1 MERQKMKNKK
11 TAIFIF
17 IIIAA
22 LAGAAFYFLYFI
34 RTPAYALNQ
43 ARLAVQQ
50 HDTEKFQRYVD
61 LQSVMDNAFEDTIK
75 AESKITN
82 ADLFSNPF
90 ALGILHMLKP
100 SVVELMKQE
109 ALNKIAAKPKQ
120 EEKAVDPVPDAMRR
134 NIERHIP
141 LDKFTFKDL
150 KLTKHAAAEATAALV
165 LHNKNLN
172 KDFIVNLQMLNNE
185 NGDWQIKKVDNLA
198 ELIIQLEAAKQAKQA
213 AENQEVIDRLNK
225 AVSASEIRLNIFTDN
240 NAQEMEPQKILLAA
254 ISVRNMTNVTINRMY
269 YDVTIENEKGETLY
283 SYPEHFRGAIEPGQM
298 RELNT
303 SKKLNAMLP
312 DDKKLMEQ
320 DISKI
325 NGKIQITYIAFDDGN
340 VISPNAFIE

>member
-1 MERQKMKNKK
+1 MKNKK

-213 AENQEVIDRLNK
+213 AENKEVIDRLNK

-240 NAQEMEPQKILLAA
+240 NAQEIEPQKILLAA

>member
-1 MERQKMKNKK
+1 MKNKK
-11 TAIFIF
+11 TAVLIF

-43 ARLAVQQ
+43 ARLSVQQ

-61 LQSVMDNAFEDTIK
+61 LQSVMDNAFEDVIK

-82 ADLFSNPF
+82 NDLFANPF

-109 ALNKIAAKPKQ
+109 ALTKIAAKPKQ
-120 EEKAVDPVPDAMRR
+120 EDKAVDPVPDAMRR

-141 LDKFTFKDL
+141 LDKFAFKDL

-165 LHNKNLN
+165 LHNANLN

-185 NGDWQIKKVDNLA
+185 NGDWQIKKSAILRSLLFSWKLLSRPNKLPK
-198 ELIIQLEAAKQAKQA
+198 IK
-213 AENQEVIDRLNK
+213 RL
-225 AVSASEIRLNIFTDN
+225 
-240 NAQEMEPQKILLAA
+240 
-254 ISVRNMTNVTINRMY
+254 
-269 YDVTIENEKGETLY
+269 
-283 SYPEHFRGAIEPGQM
+283 
-298 RELNT
+298 
-303 SKKLNAMLP
+303 
-312 DDKKLMEQ
+312 
-320 DISKI
+320 
-325 NGKIQITYIAFDDGN
+325 
-340 VISPNAFIE
+340 